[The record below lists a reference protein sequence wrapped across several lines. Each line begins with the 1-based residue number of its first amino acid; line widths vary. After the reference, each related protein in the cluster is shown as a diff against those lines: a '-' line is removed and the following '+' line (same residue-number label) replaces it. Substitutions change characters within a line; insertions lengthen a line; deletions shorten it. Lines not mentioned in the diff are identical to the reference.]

1 VRPDERRTGY
11 GHLPRPT
18 GRDMRNARQTHVMN
32 RARELAQS
40 GKHRNCLS
48 IVWQIRREGYPEAPD
63 CLGGESDRAEL
74 ERICARAQ
82 KGFLP

>member
-1 VRPDERRTGY
+1 
-11 GHLPRPT
+11 
-18 GRDMRNARQTHVMN
+18 MRNERQSHVMN

-48 IVWQIRREGYPEAPD
+48 IVWQIRREGYPEAPGW
-63 CLGGESDRAEL
+63 LGQESDRAEL
-74 ERICARAQ
+74 ERMCAQAQ